1 MSEQFWYTEPNVLFR
16 SDTWYMFV
24 PQANMSVRASLNAVV
39 RFSVYL
45 SALLFVTS
53 RDAWYLLIV
62 PAVMLVTILLNTWF
76 PQARKIMSESF
87 ISGPVATGYQGD
99 DVSLPTAD
107 NPFMNPQ
114 LTDILDN
121 PDRPPAAVITGKAV
135 RDQVNEAFAQTS
147 NIYMDTSDVFE
158 MVQSQ
163 RNFYSVPADDHAGFL
178 KFLGKN
184 AQHSNQKLLSE
195 GFVVAKGTMS
205 ELPTPSVGSAPAG
218 TAPVNA

>member
-1 MSEQFWYTEPNVLFR
+1 
-16 SDTWYMFV
+16 
-24 PQANMSVRASLNAVV
+24 
-39 RFSVYL
+39 
-45 SALLFVTS
+45 
-53 RDAWYLLIV
+53 
-62 PAVMLVTILLNTWF
+62 
-76 PQARKIMSESF
+76 
-87 ISGPVATGYQGD
+87 
-99 DVSLPTAD
+99 
-107 NPFMNPQ
+107 MNPQ

-147 NIYMDTSDVFE
+147 NIYMDTTDVFE

>member
-1 MSEQFWYTEPNVLFR
+1 MSEQFWFSEPSILFR

-24 PQANMSVRASLNAVV
+24 PQANMTVRASLNAVV
-39 RFSVYL
+39 RFSSYL
-45 SALLFVTS
+45 AVLLFLTS
-53 RDAWYLLIV
+53 RDPWYLLIV
-62 PAVMLVTILLNTWF
+62 PAVMGVTILLNTWF
-76 PQARKIMSESF
+76 PEARKIVSENF
-87 ISGPVATGYQGD
+87 ISGPVATGYAGN

-107 NPFMNPQ
+107 NPFMNPG

-135 RDQVNEAFAQTS
+135 RDKVNEAFSQTS
-147 NIYMDTSDVFE
+147 NIFMDTTDVFD

-195 GFVVAKGTMS
+195 GFVVAKGTMT
-205 ELPTPSVGSAPAG
+205 ELPAPSMSSAPTGSAPVQA
-218 TAPVNA
+218 